1 METEIWLVR
10 HGQSA
15 ANAGLPTDDP
25 AAIPL
30 TEKGR
35 VQAQEFAQW
44 LPHDTYAVWTSA
56 YIRAR
61 ETALPT
67 LQRLEASAR
76 IHEDMHEF
84 ITLCPERCAGT
95 SNLER
100 MPWIEAYWK
109 RSDPDFRDGASAE
122 TFREFSC
129 RVRKVRSDLDQSQGK
144 LLVFGHGMF
153 FALWIWQELGFED
166 DTAVA
171 MAAFRR
177 FQLGLPMPNTGVYRL
192 LRTAAGWQLQADAQ
206 RLRAL
211 TADARPDIAIQ

>member
-30 TEKGR
+30 TDKGH
-35 VQAQEFAQW
+35 VQSREFAQW
-44 LPHDTYAVWTSA
+44 LPHGAYAVWTSS
-56 YIRAR
+56 YVRAQ

-67 LQRLEASAR
+67 LQRLELSAQT
-76 IHEDMHEF
+76 HDDLHEF

-122 TFREFSC
+122 TFREFSG
-129 RVRKVRSDLDQSQGK
+129 RVRKVRNNLHQSQGK

-153 FALWIWQELGFED
+153 FALWIWQELGFD
-166 DTAVA
+166 DDNAIA
-171 MAAFRR
+171 IAAFRR

-192 LRTAAGWQLQADAQ
+192 VRTAAGWQLKAHAQ

>member
-44 LPHDTYAVWTSA
+44 LPRDTYAVWTSA

-67 LQRLEASAR
+67 LQRLGESAR

-122 TFREFSC
+122 TFREFSG
-129 RVRKVRSDLDQSQGK
+129 RVRKVRNNLHQSQGK

-153 FALWIWQELGFED
+153 FALWIWQELGFD
-166 DTAVA
+166 DDNAIA

-192 LRTAAGWQLQADAQ
+192 VRTAAGWQLKAHAQ